1 MKKRF
6 TVSTAVLSALLI
18 GGLAI
23 ALAGAYQQNLERKQQ
38 ELTLETK
45 ATASLDKWRNQK
57 KITSYQTERI
67 ADELY
72 ARAFGRSASVD
83 DEWRNQEKITPDQI
97 ERVADTLHGTASEY
111 GAAED
116 VKYAEE
122 FRDAVNSAFVTT
134 TNQAPASKQMI
145 RFNKVWNITSSA
157 SLETILKRHGATEV
171 SINNRLDSVDRD
183 VCVYASYPNGII
195 SEFRFGIASE
205 EDDLL
210 LDGVRFYTGHLSR
223 ASFTPIMDSKWDKK
237 YSFDGV
243 MTDPDENGSYDVI
256 ECEDIPIYTHENGCH
271 GKTKRYRIFIPQTF
285 ESIIM
290 KQLVDR
296 YVNLENVSLESA
308 PEI

>member
-38 ELTLETK
+38 ELTMEAK

-83 DEWRNQEKITPDQI
+83 DEWRNQEMITPYQI
-97 ERVADTLHGTASEY
+97 ESLADKLYGTASEY

-134 TNQAPASKQMI
+134 TNQTPASKQMI

-171 SINNRLDSVDRD
+171 SINNRLDGVDRD

-256 ECEDIPIYTHENGCH
+256 ECDDIPIYTHENGCH
-271 GKTKRYRIFIPQTF
+271 GKIKKYRIFIPQTF
-285 ESIIM
+285 ESVIM

-296 YVNLENVSLESA
+296 YANLENVSLESA

>member
-18 GGLAI
+18 GGLAM

-38 ELTLETK
+38 ELTMEAMDLEAR
-45 ATASLDKWRNQK
+45 ATAL
-57 KITSYQTERI
+57 
-67 ADELY
+67 
-72 ARAFGRSASVD
+72 D
-83 DEWRNQEKITPDQI
+83 DEWRNQEKITPDQL
-97 ERVADTLHGTASEY
+97 ERVADKLYGTASEY

-122 FRDAVNSAFVTT
+122 FRDAINSSFTTT
-134 TNQAPASKQMI
+134 TNQTPASKQMI

-256 ECEDIPIYTHENGCH
+256 ECEDFPIYTHENGCH
-271 GKTKRYRIFIPQTF
+271 GKIKKYHIFIPQTF
-285 ESIIM
+285 ESVIM

>member
-18 GGLAI
+18 GGLAM

-38 ELTLETK
+38 ELAMEVMALEAR
-45 ATASLDKWRNQK
+45 ATAL
-57 KITSYQTERI
+57 
-67 ADELY
+67 
-72 ARAFGRSASVD
+72 D
-83 DEWRNQEKITPDQI
+83 DEWRNQEMLTPYQI
-97 ERVADTLHGTASEY
+97 ESLADTLYETASKY

-134 TNQAPASKQMI
+134 TNQTPASKRMI

-157 SLETILKRHGATEV
+157 SLETILKSHGATEV

-285 ESIIM
+285 ESVIM

>member
-38 ELTLETK
+38 ELTMEAMALEAR
-45 ATASLDKWRNQK
+45 ATAL
-57 KITSYQTERI
+57 
-67 ADELY
+67 
-72 ARAFGRSASVD
+72 D
-83 DEWRNQEKITPDQI
+83 DEWRNQKMITPDQI
-97 ERVADTLHGTASEY
+97 ESLADTLYGTASKY

-134 TNQAPASKQMI
+134 TNQTSASKQMI

-210 LDGVRFYTGHLSR
+210 LDRVRFYAGHLSR

-285 ESIIM
+285 ESVIM

>member
-38 ELTLETK
+38 ELTMEAMALEAR
-45 ATASLDKWRNQK
+45 ATAL
-57 KITSYQTERI
+57 
-67 ADELY
+67 
-72 ARAFGRSASVD
+72 D
-83 DEWRNQEKITPDQI
+83 DEWRNQEMITPDQL
-97 ERVADTLHGTASEY
+97 ERVADTLYATASKY

-134 TNQAPASKQMI
+134 TNQTPASKQMI

-157 SLETILKRHGATEV
+157 SLETILKRYGATEV

-210 LDGVRFYTGHLSR
+210 LGGVRFYTGHLSR

-256 ECEDIPIYTHENGCH
+256 ECDDIPIYTHENGCH
-271 GKTKRYRIFIPQTF
+271 GKIKKYRIFIPQTF
-285 ESIIM
+285 ESVIM

-296 YVNLENVSLESA
+296 YINLENVSLESA

>member
-38 ELTLETK
+38 ELTMEAK

-97 ERVADTLHGTASEY
+97 ERVADTLYGTASEY

-134 TNQAPASKQMI
+134 TNQTPASKQMI

-171 SINNRLDSVDRD
+171 SINNRLDGVDRD

-210 LDGVRFYTGHLSR
+210 LSNVRFYTGHLSR
-223 ASFTPIMDSKWDKK
+223 KSFTPIMDSKWDKK

-285 ESIIM
+285 ESVIM

>member
-6 TVSTAVLSALLI
+6 TVSTAALSALLI
-18 GGLAI
+18 GGLAM

-38 ELTLETK
+38 ELTMEAMALEART
-45 ATASLDKWRNQK
+45 TAL
-57 KITSYQTERI
+57 
-67 ADELY
+67 
-72 ARAFGRSASVD
+72 D

-97 ERVADTLHGTASEY
+97 ERVADKLYETASKY

-134 TNQAPASKQMI
+134 TNQTPASKRMI

-256 ECEDIPIYTHENGCH
+256 ECEDFPIYTHENGCH

-285 ESIIM
+285 ESVIM

>member
-1 MKKRF
+1 
-6 TVSTAVLSALLI
+6 
-18 GGLAI
+18 
-23 ALAGAYQQNLERKQQ
+23 
-38 ELTLETK
+38 
-45 ATASLDKWRNQK
+45 
-57 KITSYQTERI
+57 
-67 ADELY
+67 
-72 ARAFGRSASVD
+72 
-83 DEWRNQEKITPDQI
+83 
-97 ERVADTLHGTASEY
+97 
-111 GAAED
+111 
-116 VKYAEE
+116 
-122 FRDAVNSAFVTT
+122 
-134 TNQAPASKQMI
+134 MI

-256 ECEDIPIYTHENGCH
+256 ECEDFPIYTHENGCH

-285 ESIIM
+285 ESVIM

-296 YVNLENVSLESA
+296 YVNLENVSLEIA

>member
-38 ELTLETK
+38 ELTMEAMALEAR
-45 ATASLDKWRNQK
+45 ATAL
-57 KITSYQTERI
+57 
-67 ADELY
+67 
-72 ARAFGRSASVD
+72 D
-83 DEWRNQEKITPDQI
+83 DEWRNQEMITPDQL
-97 ERVADTLHGTASEY
+97 ERVADTLYATASKY

-122 FRDAVNSAFVTT
+122 FRDAIYSKFVTTTNQTPASKRMIRDAIYSAFVTT
-134 TNQAPASKQMI
+134 TNQTPASKRMI

-210 LDGVRFYTGHLSR
+210 LSNVRFYTGHLSR
-223 ASFTPIMDSKWDKK
+223 KSFTPIMDSKWDKK

-271 GKTKRYRIFIPQTF
+271 GKTKRYRTFIPQTF
-285 ESIIM
+285 ESVIM

>member
-38 ELTLETK
+38 ELTMEAK

-83 DEWRNQEKITPDQI
+83 DEWHKQEKITPDQLI
-97 ERVADTLHGTASEY
+97 RVADTLYGTASEY

-134 TNQAPASKQMI
+134 TNQTPASKQMI

-210 LDGVRFYTGHLSR
+210 LSNVRFYTGHLSR
-223 ASFTPIMDSKWDKK
+223 KSFTPIMDSKWDKK

-285 ESIIM
+285 ESVIM

>member
-6 TVSTAVLSALLI
+6 TISTAVLSALLI
-18 GGLAI
+18 GGLAM

-38 ELTLETK
+38 ELTLEAK
-45 ATASLDKWRNQK
+45 ATASLDDWRNQK
-57 KITSYQTERI
+57 KITPYQTERI

-72 ARAFGRSASVD
+72 ARAFEHSTSVD
-83 DEWRNQEKITPDQI
+83 DEWRNQEKITPDQL
-97 ERVADTLHGTASEY
+97 ERVADTLYGTASKY

-134 TNQAPASKQMI
+134 TNQTPASKQMI

-171 SINNRLDSVDRD
+171 SINNRLDGVDRD

-271 GKTKRYRIFIPQTF
+271 GKIKKYRIFIPQTF

>member
-6 TVSTAVLSALLI
+6 TISAAVLSALLI
-18 GGLAI
+18 GGLAM

-38 ELTLETK
+38 ELTLEAK

-57 KITSYQTERI
+57 KITPYQTERI

-72 ARAFGRSASVD
+72 ARAFEHSASVD
-83 DEWRNQEKITPDQI
+83 DEWRNQEKITPDQL
-97 ERVADTLHGTASEY
+97 ERVADTLYETASKY

-122 FRDAVNSAFVTT
+122 FRDAVNSTFVTT
-134 TNQAPASKQMI
+134 TNQTPASKQMI

-171 SINNRLDSVDRD
+171 SINNRLDGVDRD

-205 EDDLL
+205 EDNLL

-271 GKTKRYRIFIPQTF
+271 GKIKKYRIFIPQTF

>member
-18 GGLAI
+18 GGLAM

-38 ELTLETK
+38 ELTLEAK
-45 ATASLDKWRNQK
+45 ATASLDDWRNQK
-57 KITSYQTERI
+57 KITPYQTERI

-72 ARAFGRSASVD
+72 ARAFEHSTSVG

-97 ERVADTLHGTASEY
+97 ERVADKLYGTASKY

-134 TNQAPASKQMI
+134 TNQTSASKRMI

-157 SLETILKRHGATEV
+157 SLETILKSHGATEV

-285 ESIIM
+285 ESVIM

>member
-38 ELTLETK
+38 ELTMEVMALEAR
-45 ATASLDKWRNQK
+45 ATAL
-57 KITSYQTERI
+57 
-67 ADELY
+67 
-72 ARAFGRSASVD
+72 D
-83 DEWRNQEKITPDQI
+83 DEWRNQKMLTPYQI
-97 ERVADTLHGTASEY
+97 ESLADTLYETASKY

-122 FRDAVNSAFVTT
+122 FRDAIYSEFVST
-134 TNQAPASKQMI
+134 TNQTPASKRMI

-210 LDGVRFYTGHLSR
+210 LSNVRFYTGHLSR
-223 ASFTPIMDSKWDKK
+223 KSFTPIMDSKWDKK

-285 ESIIM
+285 ESVIM

>member
-6 TVSTAVLSALLI
+6 TVSTAALSALLI
-18 GGLAI
+18 GGLAM

-38 ELTLETK
+38 ELTMEAMALEART
-45 ATASLDKWRNQK
+45 TAL
-57 KITSYQTERI
+57 
-67 ADELY
+67 
-72 ARAFGRSASVD
+72 D

-97 ERVADTLHGTASEY
+97 ERVADKLYETASKY

-134 TNQAPASKQMI
+134 TNQTPASKRII

-210 LDGVRFYTGHLSR
+210 LDGVRFYAGHLSR

-256 ECEDIPIYTHENGCH
+256 ECEDFPIYTHENGCH
-271 GKTKRYRIFIPQTF
+271 GKIKKYRIFIPQTF
-285 ESIIM
+285 ESVIM

>member
-1 MKKRF
+1 M
-6 TVSTAVLSALLI
+6 
-18 GGLAI
+18 
-23 ALAGAYQQNLERKQQ
+23 
-38 ELTLETK
+38 
-45 ATASLDKWRNQK
+45 
-57 KITSYQTERI
+57 
-67 ADELY
+67 
-72 ARAFGRSASVD
+72 
-83 DEWRNQEKITPDQI
+83 ITPDQL
-97 ERVADTLHGTASEY
+97 ERVADTLYGTASEY

-116 VKYAEE
+116 VKYSEE

-134 TNQAPASKQMI
+134 TNQTSASKQMI

-210 LDGVRFYTGHLSR
+210 LNRVRFY
-223 ASFTPIMDSKWDKK
+223 AMDSKWDKK

-285 ESIIM
+285 ESVIM

>member
-38 ELTLETK
+38 ELTMEAK

-83 DEWRNQEKITPDQI
+83 DEWRNQEKITPDQL
-97 ERVADTLHGTASEY
+97 ERVADTLYETASKY

-122 FRDAVNSAFVTT
+122 FRDAVNSTFVTT
-134 TNQAPASKQMI
+134 TNQTPASKQMI

-171 SINNRLDSVDRD
+171 SINNRLDGVDRD

-271 GKTKRYRIFIPQTF
+271 GKIKKYRIFIPQTF

>member
-6 TVSTAVLSALLI
+6 TVSTVVLSALLI

-38 ELTLETK
+38 ELTMEAMALEAR
-45 ATASLDKWRNQK
+45 ATAL
-57 KITSYQTERI
+57 
-67 ADELY
+67 
-72 ARAFGRSASVD
+72 D
-83 DEWRNQEKITPDQI
+83 DEWRNQKMITPDQI
-97 ERVADTLHGTASEY
+97 ESLADKLYGAASEY

-134 TNQAPASKQMI
+134 TNQTPASKQMI

-256 ECEDIPIYTHENGCH
+256 ECEDFPIYTHENGRH
-271 GKTKRYRIFIPQTF
+271 GKTKKYRIFIPQTF
-285 ESIIM
+285 ESVIM

>member
-1 MKKRF
+1 MEAE
-6 TVSTAVLSALLI
+6 VSA
-18 GGLAI
+18 AI
-23 ALAGAYQQNLERKQQ
+23 
-38 ELTLETK
+38 
-45 ATASLDKWRNQK
+45 
-57 KITSYQTERI
+57 
-67 ADELY
+67 
-72 ARAFGRSASVD
+72 
-83 DEWRNQEKITPDQI
+83 DEWHKQEKITPDQLI
-97 ERVADTLHGTASEY
+97 RVADTLYGTASKY

-243 MTDPDENGSYDVI
+243 MTDPDENDSYDVI

-285 ESIIM
+285 ESVIM

>member
-18 GGLAI
+18 GGLAM

-38 ELTLETK
+38 ELTLEAMALEAR
-45 ATASLDKWRNQK
+45 ATAL
-57 KITSYQTERI
+57 
-67 ADELY
+67 
-72 ARAFGRSASVD
+72 D

-97 ERVADTLHGTASEY
+97 ERVADKLYGTASEY

-134 TNQAPASKQMI
+134 TNQTPASKQMI

-210 LDGVRFYTGHLSR
+210 LNGVRFYTGHLSR

-271 GKTKRYRIFIPQTF
+271 GKTKKYRIFIPQTF
-285 ESIIM
+285 ESVIM

>member
-6 TVSTAVLSALLI
+6 TVPTAVLSALLI

-38 ELTLETK
+38 ELTMEAK

-97 ERVADTLHGTASEY
+97 ERVADTLYGTASEY

-134 TNQAPASKQMI
+134 TNQTPASKQMI

-285 ESIIM
+285 ESVIM

>member
-6 TVSTAVLSALLI
+6 TISTAVLSALLI
-18 GGLAI
+18 GGLAM

-134 TNQAPASKQMI
+134 TNQTPASKQMI

-171 SINNRLDSVDRD
+171 SINNRLDGVDRD

-285 ESIIM
+285 ESVIM

>member
-18 GGLAI
+18 GGLAM

-38 ELTLETK
+38 ELTLEAK

-57 KITSYQTERI
+57 KITPYQTERI

-72 ARAFGRSASVD
+72 ARAFEHSASVD
-83 DEWRNQEKITPDQI
+83 DEWRNQEKITPDQL
-97 ERVADTLHGTASEY
+97 ERVADTLYETASRY

-243 MTDPDENGSYDVI
+243 MTDPDENDSYDVI
-256 ECEDIPIYTHENGCH
+256 ECDDIPIYTHENGCH
-271 GKTKRYRIFIPQTF
+271 GKIKKYRIFIPQTF
-285 ESIIM
+285 ESVIM

>member
-38 ELTLETK
+38 ELTMEAK

-83 DEWRNQEKITPDQI
+83 DEWRNQEKITPDQL
-97 ERVADTLHGTASEY
+97 ERVADTLYGTASKY

-134 TNQAPASKQMI
+134 TNQTPASKQMI

-171 SINNRLDSVDRD
+171 SINNRLDGVDRD

-271 GKTKRYRIFIPQTF
+271 GKIKKYRIFIPQTF

>member
-38 ELTLETK
+38 ELTMEAMALEAR
-45 ATASLDKWRNQK
+45 ATAL
-57 KITSYQTERI
+57 
-67 ADELY
+67 
-72 ARAFGRSASVD
+72 D
-83 DEWRNQEKITPDQI
+83 DEWRNQEMITPDQL
-97 ERVADTLHGTASEY
+97 ERVADTLYATASKY

-134 TNQAPASKQMI
+134 TNQTSASKQMI

-223 ASFTPIMDSKWDKK
+223 KSFTPIMDSKWDKK

-285 ESIIM
+285 ESVIM

>member
-38 ELTLETK
+38 ELTMEAK

-97 ERVADTLHGTASEY
+97 ERVADTLYGTASEY

-134 TNQAPASKQMI
+134 TNQTPASKQMI

-210 LDGVRFYTGHLSR
+210 LDGVRFYAGHLSR

-256 ECEDIPIYTHENGCH
+256 ECEDFPIYTHENGCH

-285 ESIIM
+285 ESVIM

>member
-6 TVSTAVLSALLI
+6 TVSNVVLSALLI
-18 GGLAI
+18 GSLAM

-38 ELTLETK
+38 ELTMEAK
-45 ATASLDKWRNQK
+45 ATAYSDEWRNQK
-57 KITSYQTERI
+57 KITPYQAERI

-72 ARAFGRSASVD
+72 ARAFERSDAVD
-83 DEWRNQEKITPDQI
+83 DEWHKQEMITPDQL
-97 ERVADTLHGTASEY
+97 ERVADTLYGTASEY

-210 LDGVRFYTGHLSR
+210 LSSVRFYTGHLSR
-223 ASFTPIMDSKWDKK
+223 KSFTPIMNSKWDKK

-256 ECEDIPIYTHENGCH
+256 ECEDFPIYTHENGCH
-271 GKTKRYRIFIPQTF
+271 GKTKKYRIFIPQTF
-285 ESIIM
+285 ESVIM

>member
-6 TVSTAVLSALLI
+6 TISTVVLSALLT

-38 ELTLETK
+38 ELTLEAK
-45 ATASLDKWRNQK
+45 ATDFLDDWHK
-57 KITSYQTERI
+57 
-67 ADELY
+67 
-72 ARAFGRSASVD
+72 
-83 DEWRNQEKITPDQI
+83 QEKMTPDQLM
-97 ERVADTLHGTASEY
+97 RVADTFYETASKY

-122 FRDAVNSAFVTT
+122 FRDAIYSKFVTT
-134 TNQAPASKQMI
+134 TNQTQASKQMI
-145 RFNKVWNITSSA
+145 RFNKVWNISSSA
-157 SLETILKRHGATEV
+157 SLEAILKRHGATEV

-210 LDGVRFYTGHLSR
+210 LDEVRFYTGHLSGI
-223 ASFTPIMDSKWDKK
+223 SLTPIMDSKWDKK
-237 YSFDGV
+237 YGFDGV
-243 MTDPDENGSYDVI
+243 MNDPDENGSYDVI
-256 ECEDIPIYTHENGCH
+256 ECEDFPIYTHEKGCH
-271 GKTKRYRIFIPQTF
+271 GKVKKYRVFIPQTF
-285 ESIIM
+285 ENIIM

>member
-38 ELTLETK
+38 ELTMEAMALEAR
-45 ATASLDKWRNQK
+45 ATAL
-57 KITSYQTERI
+57 
-67 ADELY
+67 
-72 ARAFGRSASVD
+72 D
-83 DEWRNQEKITPDQI
+83 DEWRNQEMITPDQI
-97 ERVADTLHGTASEY
+97 ESLADKLYGAASEY

-134 TNQAPASKQMI
+134 TNQTPASKQMI

-285 ESIIM
+285 ESVIM

>member
-6 TVSTAVLSALLI
+6 TVSNIVLSALLI
-18 GGLAI
+18 GSLAM

-38 ELTLETK
+38 ELTMEAK
-45 ATASLDKWRNQK
+45 ATAYSDEWRNQK
-57 KITSYQTERI
+57 KITPYQTERI

-72 ARAFGRSASVD
+72 ARAFERSDAVD
-83 DEWRNQEKITPDQI
+83 DEWHKQEKITPDQLI
-97 ERVADTLHGTASEY
+97 RVADTLYGTASKY

-122 FRDAVNSAFVTT
+122 FRDAIYSEFVST
-134 TNQAPASKQMI
+134 TNQTPASKRMI

-210 LDGVRFYTGHLSR
+210 LDGVRFYAGHLSR

-243 MTDPDENGSYDVI
+243 MTDPDENDSYDVI
-256 ECEDIPIYTHENGCH
+256 ECDDIPIYTHENGCH
-271 GKTKRYRIFIPQTF
+271 GKIKKYRIFIPQTF
-285 ESIIM
+285 ESVIM

>member
-38 ELTLETK
+38 ELTMEAK

-97 ERVADTLHGTASEY
+97 ERVADTLYGTASEY

-134 TNQAPASKQMI
+134 TNQTPASKQMI

-243 MTDPDENGSYDVI
+243 MTDPDENASYDVI
-256 ECEDIPIYTHENGCH
+256 EYEDIPIYTHENGCH
-271 GKTKRYRIFIPQTF
+271 GKIKKYRIFIPQTF

>member
-6 TVSTAVLSALLI
+6 TVSTVVLSALLI

-38 ELTLETK
+38 ELTMEAMALEAR
-45 ATASLDKWRNQK
+45 ATAL
-57 KITSYQTERI
+57 
-67 ADELY
+67 
-72 ARAFGRSASVD
+72 D
-83 DEWRNQEKITPDQI
+83 DEWRNQKMITPDQI
-97 ERVADTLHGTASEY
+97 ESLADKLYGAASEY

-134 TNQAPASKQMI
+134 TNQTPASKQMI

-285 ESIIM
+285 ESVIM

>member
-38 ELTLETK
+38 ELTMEAMALEAR
-45 ATASLDKWRNQK
+45 ATAL
-57 KITSYQTERI
+57 
-67 ADELY
+67 
-72 ARAFGRSASVD
+72 D
-83 DEWRNQEKITPDQI
+83 DEWRNQEKITPDQLI
-97 ERVADTLHGTASEY
+97 RVADTLYATASKY

-134 TNQAPASKQMI
+134 TNQTPASKQMI

-157 SLETILKRHGATEV
+157 SLETILKRHGVIEV

-210 LDGVRFYTGHLSR
+210 LDRVRFYAGHLSR

-285 ESIIM
+285 ESVIM

>member
-38 ELTLETK
+38 ELTMEAMALEAR
-45 ATASLDKWRNQK
+45 ATAL
-57 KITSYQTERI
+57 
-67 ADELY
+67 
-72 ARAFGRSASVD
+72 D
-83 DEWRNQEKITPDQI
+83 DEWRNQEMITPDQL
-97 ERVADTLHGTASEY
+97 ERVADTLYATASKY

-122 FRDAVNSAFVTT
+122 FRDAINSSFTTT
-134 TNQAPASKQMI
+134 TNQTPASKQMI

-210 LDGVRFYTGHLSR
+210 LNRVRFYAGHLSR

-256 ECEDIPIYTHENGCH
+256 ECEDFPIYTHENGCH
-271 GKTKRYRIFIPQTF
+271 GKTKKYRIFIPQTF
-285 ESIIM
+285 ESVIM

-296 YVNLENVSLESA
+296 YVNLENVSLDSA

>member
-6 TVSTAVLSALLI
+6 TVSTVVLSALLI

-38 ELTLETK
+38 ELTMEAMALEAR
-45 ATASLDKWRNQK
+45 ATAL
-57 KITSYQTERI
+57 
-67 ADELY
+67 
-72 ARAFGRSASVD
+72 D
-83 DEWRNQEKITPDQI
+83 DEWRNQKMITPDQI
-97 ERVADTLHGTASEY
+97 ESLADTLYGTASKY

-134 TNQAPASKQMI
+134 TNQTPASKQMI

-171 SINNRLDSVDRD
+171 SISNCLDSVDRD

-210 LDGVRFYTGHLSR
+210 LSSVRFYTGHLSR
-223 ASFTPIMDSKWDKK
+223 KSFTPIMDSKWDKK

-243 MTDPDENGSYDVI
+243 MTDPDENDSYDVI

-271 GKTKRYRIFIPQTF
+271 GKIKKYRIFIPQTF
-285 ESIIM
+285 ESVIM

-296 YVNLENVSLESA
+296 YVNLKNVSLESA

>member
-18 GGLAI
+18 GGLAM

-38 ELTLETK
+38 ELTMEAMALEAR
-45 ATASLDKWRNQK
+45 ATAL
-57 KITSYQTERI
+57 
-67 ADELY
+67 
-72 ARAFGRSASVD
+72 D
-83 DEWRNQEKITPDQI
+83 DEWRNQEKITPDQL
-97 ERVADTLHGTASEY
+97 ESLADTLYGTASKY
-111 GAAED
+111 GVAED
-116 VKYAEE
+116 VTYAEE

-134 TNQAPASKQMI
+134 TNQTPASKQMI

-243 MTDPDENGSYDVI
+243 MTDPDENDSYDVI
-256 ECEDIPIYTHENGCH
+256 ECEDFPIYTHENGCH
-271 GKTKRYRIFIPQTF
+271 GKIKKYRIFIPQTF
-285 ESIIM
+285 ESVIM

-296 YVNLENVSLESA
+296 YINLENVSLESA

>member
-6 TVSTAVLSALLI
+6 TISTAVLSALLI

-38 ELTLETK
+38 ELAMEAMALEAR
-45 ATASLDKWRNQK
+45 ATAL
-57 KITSYQTERI
+57 
-67 ADELY
+67 
-72 ARAFGRSASVD
+72 D
-83 DEWRNQEKITPDQI
+83 DEWRNQEKITPDQL
-97 ERVADTLHGTASEY
+97 ERVTDTLYETASKY

-122 FRDAVNSAFVTT
+122 FRDVVNSEFVST
-134 TNQAPASKQMI
+134 TNQTPASKRMI

-271 GKTKRYRIFIPQTF
+271 GKIKKYRIFIPQTF
-285 ESIIM
+285 ESVIM

>member
-38 ELTLETK
+38 ELTMEAMALEAR
-45 ATASLDKWRNQK
+45 ATAL
-57 KITSYQTERI
+57 
-67 ADELY
+67 
-72 ARAFGRSASVD
+72 D
-83 DEWRNQEKITPDQI
+83 DEWRNQEMITPDQL
-97 ERVADTLHGTASEY
+97 ERVADTLYATASEY

-134 TNQAPASKQMI
+134 TNQTPASKRMI

-195 SEFRFGIASE
+195 SEFRFGVASE

-210 LDGVRFYTGHLSR
+210 LNGVRFYTGHLSR

-256 ECEDIPIYTHENGCH
+256 ECEDFPIYTHENGCH
-271 GKTKRYRIFIPQTF
+271 GKIKKYRIFIPQTF
-285 ESIIM
+285 ESVIM

>member
-6 TVSTAVLSALLI
+6 TVSNAVLSALLI

-38 ELTLETK
+38 ELAMEAMALEAR
-45 ATASLDKWRNQK
+45 ATAL
-57 KITSYQTERI
+57 
-67 ADELY
+67 
-72 ARAFGRSASVD
+72 D

-97 ERVADTLHGTASEY
+97 ERVADKLYGAASEY

-134 TNQAPASKQMI
+134 TNQTPASKRMI

-210 LDGVRFYTGHLSR
+210 LSSVRFYTGHLSR
-223 ASFTPIMDSKWDKK
+223 KSFTPIMDSKWDKK

-256 ECEDIPIYTHENGCH
+256 ECEDFPIYTHENGCH
-271 GKTKRYRIFIPQTF
+271 GKTKKYRIFIPQTF
-285 ESIIM
+285 ESVIM

>member
-38 ELTLETK
+38 ELTMEAK

-97 ERVADTLHGTASEY
+97 ERVADTLYGTASEY

-134 TNQAPASKQMI
+134 TNQTPASKQMI

-210 LDGVRFYTGHLSR
+210 LNGVRFYTGHLSR

-271 GKTKRYRIFIPQTF
+271 GKTKKYRIFIPQTF
-285 ESIIM
+285 ESVIM